1 MSADKSDTGSAI
13 VALSNNLADAVERAG
28 ATVVGINAR
37 QRMSSS
43 GVHWK
48 QGVIVTADHTIRRED
63 EITVTL
69 PDNRTVSATLAGRD
83 ASTDL
88 AVLKLE
94 GTDFPVAVIGD
105 VDSLKVGNLV
115 LALGRSS
122 DRSLTASWGV
132 VSAKGDAWRT
142 WRGGQIDQLL
152 LPDLTLYP
160 GMDGGPLVDTSGC
173 VVGINTAG
181 LSRRSD
187 VTIPVSTINR
197 VVNQLLEAG
206 HIRRGYLGVGMQP
219 VLLPDVLKQQLN
231 LSSGGGAIAVNIE
244 AGGPADKAGMLL
256 GDVIVTLDDTPINDT
271 YDVLAMLGS
280 ESVGKTM
287 KAQVIRGGALIE
299 LTITIGE
306 KVRQEGCEGEG
317 RGRGRWRGRW
327 RGDREE

>member
-1 MSADKSDTGSAI
+1 MSADKSDMDSAI
-13 VALSNNLADAVERAG
+13 VTLSNNLADAVERAG
-28 ATVVGINAR
+28 GAVVGINAR
-37 QRMSSS
+37 QRMASS
-43 GVHWK
+43 GVHWRS
-48 QGVIVTADHTIRRED
+48 GVIVTADHTIRRDD
-63 EITVTL
+63 EITVIL
-69 PDNRTVSATLAGRD
+69 PDNRTVTATLAGRD
-83 ASTDL
+83 TSTDL

-94 GTDFPVAVIGD
+94 GIDFPAAAIGD
-105 VDSLKVGNLV
+105 VDSLKVGNIV

-132 VSAKGDAWRT
+132 VSAKGGAWRT

-206 HIRRGYLGVGMQP
+206 HIKRGYLGVGMQP
-219 VLLPDVLKQQLN
+219 VRLPDVLKKQLN
-231 LSSGGGAIAVNIE
+231 LSSAGGAIAVNIE

-256 GDVIVTLDDTPINDT
+256 GDVIVALDNNPINDT

-287 KAQVIRGGALIE
+287 QAQVIRGGALVE
-299 LTITIGE
+299 LAIAIGE
-306 KVRQEGCEGEG
+306 RVRQE
-317 RGRGRWRGRW
+317 
-327 RGDREE
+327 

>member
-1 MSADKSDTGSAI
+1 MSADQSNAI
-13 VALSNNLADAVERAG
+13 VTLSNNLADAVERAG
-28 ATVVGINAR
+28 GAVVGINAR
-37 QRMSSS
+37 HRMASS
-43 GVHWK
+43 GVHWRS
-48 QGVIVTADHTIRRED
+48 GVIVTADHTIRRED
-63 EITVTL
+63 EITVIL
-69 PDNRTVSATLAGRD
+69 PDNRTVTATLAGRD
-83 ASTDL
+83 TSTDL
-88 AVLKLE
+88 AVLRLE
-94 GTDFPVAVIGD
+94 TTDFPTATIGD
-105 VDSLKVGNLV
+105 VDSLKVGNIV

-132 VSAKGDAWRT
+132 VSAKGGAWRT

-206 HIRRGYLGVGMQP
+206 HIKRGYLGVGMQP
-219 VLLPDVLKQQLN
+219 VRLPDVLKQQLN

-244 AGGPADKAGMLL
+244 PNGAADQAGMLL
-256 GDVIVTLDDTPINDT
+256 GDVIVSIDNHPINDT

-280 ESVGKTM
+280 DSVGKKM
-287 KAQVIRGGALIE
+287 QVQVIRGGTLVDLIV
-299 LTITIGE
+299 TIGE
-306 KVRQEGCEGEG
+306 RLRQE
-317 RGRGRWRGRW
+317 
-327 RGDREE
+327 

>member
-1 MSADKSDTGSAI
+1 MSADQSNAI
-13 VALSNNLADAVERAG
+13 VTLSNNLADAVERAG
-28 ATVVGINAR
+28 GAVVGINAR
-37 QRMSSS
+37 HRMASS
-43 GVHWK
+43 GVHWRS
-48 QGVIVTADHTIRRED
+48 GVIVTADHTIRRED
-63 EITVTL
+63 EITVIL
-69 PDNRTVSATLAGRD
+69 PDNRTVTATLAGRD
-83 ASTDL
+83 TSTDL
-88 AVLKLE
+88 AVLRLE
-94 GTDFPVAVIGD
+94 TTDFPTATIGD
-105 VDSLKVGNLV
+105 VDSLKVGNIV

-132 VSAKGDAWRT
+132 VSAKGGAWRT

-187 VTIPVSTINR
+187 VTIPVSTVNR

-206 HIRRGYLGVGMQP
+206 HIKRGYLGVGMQP
-219 VLLPDVLKQQLN
+219 VRLPDVLKTQLN
-231 LSSGGGAIAVNIE
+231 LSSAGGAIAVNIE
-244 AGGPADKAGMLL
+244 AGGPADQAGMLL

-271 YDVLAMLGS
+271 YDVIAMLGS
-280 ESVGKTM
+280 QSVGKTI

-299 LTITIGE
+299 LTITVGE
-306 KVRQEGCEGEG
+306 KVRQEGCEGEE
-317 RGRGRWRGRW
+317 RGRGRSRGRW

>member
-1 MSADKSDTGSAI
+1 MSADKSDMGSAI
-13 VALSNNLADAVERAG
+13 VTLSNNLADAVERAG
-28 ATVVGINAR
+28 GAVVGINAR
-37 QRMSSS
+37 QRMPSS
-43 GVHWK
+43 GVHWRS
-48 QGVIVTADHTIRRED
+48 GVIVTADHTIRRDD
-63 EITVTL
+63 EISVIL
-69 PDNRTVSATLAGRD
+69 PDNRTVTATLAGRD
-83 ASTDL
+83 TSTDL

-94 GTDFPVAVIGD
+94 GIDFPAAAMIGD
-105 VDSLKVGNLV
+105 VDSLKVGNIV

-132 VSAKGDAWRT
+132 VSAKGGAWRT

-160 GMDGGPLVDTSGC
+160 GMDGGPLVDSSGC

-187 VTIPVSTINR
+187 VTIPVSTVNR

-206 HIRRGYLGVGMQP
+206 HIKRGYLGVGMQP
-219 VLLPDVLKQQLN
+219 VRLPDVLIKQLN

-256 GDVIVTLDDTPINDT
+256 GDVIVSIDNNPINDT

-280 ESVGKTM
+280 DSVGKTM
-287 KAQVIRGGALIE
+287 QVQVIRGGILVT
-299 LTITIGE
+299 LGITVGE
-306 KVRQEGCEGEG
+306 RVRQE
-317 RGRGRWRGRW
+317 
-327 RGDREE
+327 